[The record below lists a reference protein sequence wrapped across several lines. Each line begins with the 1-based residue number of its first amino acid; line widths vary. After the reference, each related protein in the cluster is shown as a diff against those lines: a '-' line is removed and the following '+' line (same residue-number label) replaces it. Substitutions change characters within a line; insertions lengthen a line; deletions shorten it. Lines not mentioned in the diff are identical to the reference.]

1 MATLA
6 DSFLDDLDELGESSD
21 DETTPHEGEGG
32 GAGGARGEDAKGDDA
47 METDEVPTGR
57 RRDKAPDDKSAVGGG
72 GGGAGAGA
80 GAAAGGDSNKGEGGA
95 RGGGVGGGGLGVE
108 SVLGRLG
115 DRTVDSV
122 AKLRKSDRFKNQ
134 MADIDECL
142 KREPARRAGALEDD
156 PEYKLVVASNE
167 LIQDIDPEMVEVH
180 RFVVDRYS
188 QKFPELDSL
197 IPQPADFIRTVQV
210 MKNEMDMTQ
219 VELES
224 ALPQTTVMV
233 VSVTGST
240 TSGQPL
246 TEEDL
251 QECLK
256 GCEEYEALVAA
267 KASILGFVE
276 TRMTNMAPNV
286 CNLIGS
292 RITARLLALTGGLT
306 AMSKTPSCNLQVM
319 GQEKKTLS
327 GFSSK
332 ATVSHAGLLYQSD
345 VVQDAPP
352 YLRTKA
358 LRVIA
363 AKVSLASRFDSY
375 GNDPSGHIGRQ
386 WRAEVEDKIEKW
398 QELQTAKTKKALPKP
413 DDMPARKRGGKR
425 VRSFK
430 QKFAMTD
437 VRKEANRMGFASMA
451 DEYSDTAMGL
461 DFGMLGK
468 SGSGRV
474 RAPIKK
480 EAKQNV
486 SKKLKVANLSSGQT
500 NGLNS
505 SLVFTPIQGLELVN
519 PNADK
524 EKKVMAANKKWF
536 DSSSGFMSAKP
547 K

>member
-21 DETTPHEGEGG
+21 EETQDESGGKSAAVEPAEGEDG
-32 GAGGARGEDAKGDDA
+32 
-47 METDEVPTGR
+47 MEVDEVPTGR
-57 RRDKAPDDKSAVGGG
+57 RRDTALDAAAAAAGNGAAGGGGAAGVKIEGGDG
-72 GGGAGAGA
+72 GGGAGGV
-80 GAAAGGDSNKGEGGA
+80 DSA
-95 RGGGVGGGGLGVE
+95 
-108 SVLGRLG
+108 LGRIG

-134 MADIDECL
+134 MAEISECL
-142 KREPARRAGALEDD
+142 KREPAPRVGALEDD

-188 QKFPELDSL
+188 HKFPELDSL
-197 IPQPADFIRTVQV
+197 IPQPADYIRTVQV
-210 MKNEMDMTQ
+210 MKNEMDMTH
-219 VELES
+219 VDLES

-240 TSGQPL
+240 TSGRPL
-246 TEEDL
+246 SEEDL
-251 QECLK
+251 EECIK
-256 GCEEYEALVAA
+256 GCKEYEALVEA
-267 KASILGFVE
+267 KASILDFVE

-286 CNLIGS
+286 CAIVGS
-292 RITARLLALTGGLT
+292 RITAQLLALTGGLT
-306 AMSKTPSCNLQVM
+306 AMSKTPPCNLQTM
-319 GQEKKTLS
+319 GKEKKTLS

-332 ATVSHAGLLYQSD
+332 ATLVNSGLLLSCD
-345 VVQDAPP
+345 VVQVAPP
-352 YLRTKA
+352 YLRPKA
-358 LRVIA
+358 L
-363 AKVSLASRFDSY
+363 KVVAYKVGLASRMDSFR
-375 GNDPSGHIGRQ
+375 NDPSGEMGRK
-386 WRAEVEDKIEKW
+386 WRGEVEEKIEKW

-425 VRSFK
+425 VRKFK

-474 RAPIKK
+474 RAPMKK

>member
-21 DETTPHEGEGG
+21 EETQEEQGASTGKGE
-32 GAGGARGEDAKGDDA
+32 
-47 METDEVPTGR
+47 
-57 RRDKAPDDKSAVGGG
+57 
-72 GGGAGAGA
+72 
-80 GAAAGGDSNKGEGGA
+80 GAAAAGEGSDDMEVRGPSPHWKGHRWDGA
-95 RGGGVGGGGLGVE
+95 CGFFSVDAGQAAAFLGPPAGGN
-108 SVLGRLG
+108 SHTLGRIAE
-115 DRTVDSV
+115 RTVDSV
-122 AKLRKSDRFKNQ
+122 AKLRKSDRFKKQ
-134 MADIDECL
+134 MAEIEECL
-142 KREPARRAGALEDD
+142 KREPAPRSGALEDD
-156 PEYKLVVASNE
+156 PEYQLVVASNE

-180 RFVVDRYS
+180 RFVVDSYS

-197 IPQPADFIRTVQV
+197 IPQPADYIRTVQV
-210 MKNEMDMTQ
+210 MRNEMDMTQ
-219 VELES
+219 VDLES

-240 TSGQPL
+240 TSGQAL
-246 TEEDL
+246 SEQAL

-267 KASILGFVE
+267 KASILDFVE
-276 TRMTNMAPNV
+276 TRMTSMAPNV
-286 CNLIGS
+286 CALIGS

-306 AMSKTPSCNLQVM
+306 AMSKTPPTGNPDSVM

-345 VVQDAPP
+345 VVQLAPP

-358 LRVIA
+358 LRVTA

-375 GNDPSGHIGRQ
+375 GNDPSGHVGRQ

-474 RAPIKK
+474 RAPMKK